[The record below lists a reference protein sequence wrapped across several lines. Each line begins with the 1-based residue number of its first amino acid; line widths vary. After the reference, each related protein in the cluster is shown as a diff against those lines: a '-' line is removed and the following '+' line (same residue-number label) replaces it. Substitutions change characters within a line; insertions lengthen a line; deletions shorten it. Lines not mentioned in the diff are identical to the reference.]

1 VTKANEEG
9 LLTEVPTSKRGP
21 RISHLFFVDDSLLF
35 CKTTLAQWSNLS
47 TILKQYEEAS
57 SQKMKNNNT
66 SIFSAKTP

>member
-21 RISHLFFVDDSLLF
+21 QISHLFFADDSLLF
-35 CKTTLAQWSNLS
+35 YRTILAQWSNLS

-57 SQKMKNNNT
+57 SQKMKNNKT
-66 SIFSAKTP
+66 SIFSTKTP